1 MTQHRV
7 LLFAGLRELCGN
19 AWMEVELASGS
30 SIEDLRRVAGELQPV
45 LREASFRVAVDSRY
59 VESTDVLPENCE
71 IAFLPPVSGG

>member
-19 AWMEVELASGS
+19 AWMDVDLPAGS
-30 SIEDLRRVAGELQPV
+30 SVEELRAEAARQQPV
-45 LREASFRVAVDSRY
+45 LQEAAYRVAVDSRY
-59 VESTDVLPENCE
+59 VAADDVLPEACE